1 MNVCAIILDY
11 FGAEKTE
18 RCLISLAHQGIK
30 TIYLVDNSGCP
41 SASAQLHK
49 VLDSVRSKRV
59 DYDVEVISA
68 GKNLGFAR
76 GVNYA
81 LLHDRRFGSP
91 HDYYLLL
98 NNDAMAG
105 PFLVVGLMAA
115 LKQNPRAVIVGP
127 RVISN
132 GKIGECGVWYHRY
145 LGLLLSRSR
154 RFCFHYLSGCCL
166 FFRQDLVGDSG
177 LFDEAFF
184 MYGEDAELG
193 WRLAR
198 AGRQIVCATEVFV
211 KHEAGS
217 SSNKTG
223 LFYEYHI
230 ARGHILLGLRT
241 WVHPVEIPLIMSA
254 KFFALASR
262 AIVRC
267 FRYRSFAPFAAFF
280 LAWFPLKME
289 RAAGFVYGE

>member
-1 MNVCAIILDY
+1 MSVCAIILDY
-11 FGAEKTE
+11 FGADKTE
-18 RCLISLAHQGIK
+18 KCLMSLASQGIK
-30 TIYLVDNSGCP
+30 TIYLLDNSGSHSISEKLT
-41 SASAQLHK
+41 SAVARVLATGVDFK
-49 VLDSVRSKRV
+49 VEILSVG
-59 DYDVEVISA
+59 A
-68 GKNLGFAR
+68 NLGFSK
-76 GVNYA
+76 GVNFVLA
-81 LLHDRRFGSP
+81 HDRRSGSS

-98 NNDAMAG
+98 NNDAVAG
-105 PFLVVGLMAA
+105 PSLVTGLMAA
-115 LKQNPRAVIVGP
+115 LKQNPGAVIVGP

-132 GKIGECGVWYHRY
+132 GKIGECGAWYHRY

-166 FFRQDLVGDSG
+166 FFRQDLVRDNG

-230 ARGHILLGLRT
+230 ARGHVLLGLRT
-241 WVHPVEIPLIMSA
+241 WVHPVEIPLIMLA

-267 FRYRSFAPFAAFF
+267 FRHRSLVPFAAFF
-280 LAWFPLKME
+280 LAWFPLRME

>member
-11 FGAEKTE
+11 FGADKTE
-18 RCLISLAHQGIK
+18 KCLMSLASQGIK
-30 TIYLVDNSGCP
+30 TIYLLDNSGSHSISEKLT
-41 SASAQLHK
+41 SAVARVLATGIDFK
-49 VLDSVRSKRV
+49 VEILSVG
-59 DYDVEVISA
+59 A
-68 GKNLGFAR
+68 NLGFSK
-76 GVNYA
+76 GVNFV
-81 LLHDRRFGSP
+81 LVHDRRSGSP

-98 NNDAMAG
+98 NNDAVAG
-105 PFLVVGLMAA
+105 PSLVTGLMAA

-230 ARGHILLGLRT
+230 ARGHVLLGLRT
-241 WVHPVEIPLIMSA
+241 WVHPVEIPLIMAA

-267 FRYRSFAPFAAFF
+267 FRHRSFVPFAAFF

-289 RAAGFVYGE
+289 RP

>member
-1 MNVCAIILDY
+1 MSACAIILDY
-11 FGAEKTE
+11 FGADKTE
-18 RCLISLAHQGIK
+18 KCLMSLASQGIK
-30 TIYLVDNSGCP
+30 TIYLLDNSGSHSISEKLT
-41 SASAQLHK
+41 SAVARVLASGVDFK
-49 VLDSVRSKRV
+49 VEILSVG
-59 DYDVEVISA
+59 A
-68 GKNLGFAR
+68 NLGFSK
-76 GVNYA
+76 GVNFV
-81 LLHDRRFGSP
+81 LVHDRRSASP
-91 HDYYLLL
+91 HDYYLLI
-98 NNDAMAG
+98 NNDAVAG
-105 PFLVVGLMAA
+105 PSLVTGLMAA

-154 RFCFHYLSGCCL
+154 SFCFHYLSGCCL

-198 AGRQIVCATEVFV
+198 AGQQIVCATEVFV
-211 KHEAGS
+211 KHEARS
-217 SSNKTG
+217 PSNKTG

-230 ARGHILLGLRT
+230 ARGHVLLGLRT
-241 WVHPVEIPLIMSA
+241 WVHPVEVPLIMSA

-267 FRYRSFAPFAAFF
+267 FRHRSLVPFAAFF
-280 LAWFPLKME
+280 LAWFPLRME

>member
-1 MNVCAIILDY
+1 MSVCAIILDY
-11 FGAEKTE
+11 FGADKTE
-18 RCLISLAHQGIK
+18 KCLMSLASQGIK
-30 TIYLVDNSGCP
+30 TIYLLDNSGSHSISEKLT
-41 SASAQLHK
+41 SAVAK
-49 VLDSVRSKRV
+49 VLATGVDFKVEILSVG
-59 DYDVEVISA
+59 A
-68 GKNLGFAR
+68 NLGFSK
-76 GVNYA
+76 GVNFV
-81 LLHDRRFGSP
+81 LVHDRHSASP
-91 HDYYLLL
+91 HDYYLLI
-98 NNDAMAG
+98 NNDAVAG
-105 PFLVVGLMAA
+105 PSLVTGLMAA
-115 LKQNPRAVIVGP
+115 LKQNPGAVIVGP

-166 FFRQDLVGDSG
+166 FFRQDLVRDNG

-198 AGRQIVCATEVFV
+198 AGRQIVCGTEVFV

-230 ARGHILLGLRT
+230 ARGHVLLGLRT
-241 WVHPVEIPLIMSA
+241 WVHPVEIPLIMLA

-267 FRYRSFAPFAAFF
+267 FRHRSLVPFAAFF
-280 LAWFPLKME
+280 LAWFPLRME

>member
-11 FGAEKTE
+11 FGAENTE

-49 VLDSVRSKRV
+49 VVDSVRSKRV
-59 DYDVEVISA
+59 DYNVEIISA

-81 LLHDRRFGSP
+81 LSHDRRSRSP
-91 HDYYLLL
+91 HDCYLLL
-98 NNDAMAG
+98 NNDAVADPLLVAG
-105 PFLVVGLMAA
+105 LVET
-115 LKQNPRAVIVGP
+115 LKQNPSAAVLAPIIVSSAGSSQG
-127 RVISN
+127 I
-132 GKIGECGVWYHRY
+132 WYHRY
-145 LGLLLSRSR
+145 LGLLLSHPRK
-154 RFCFHYLSGCCL
+154 FYFHYLTGCCL
-166 FFRQDLVGDSG
+166 LFKRDLVRHNG

-230 ARGHILLGLRT
+230 ARGHVLLGLRT

-267 FRYRSFAPFAAFF
+267 FRHRSFVPFAAFF

-289 RAAGFVYGE
+289 RP